1 MWELELHV
9 FLTGARDTLP
19 KPEWSAADLCR
30 GAAPL
35 PGAALATDGAVVC
48 GVRPTR

>member
-1 MWELELHV
+1 MWELELHD
-9 FLTGARDTLP
+9 FLTGARDILP
-19 KPEWSAADLCR
+19 IPEWSAAELW